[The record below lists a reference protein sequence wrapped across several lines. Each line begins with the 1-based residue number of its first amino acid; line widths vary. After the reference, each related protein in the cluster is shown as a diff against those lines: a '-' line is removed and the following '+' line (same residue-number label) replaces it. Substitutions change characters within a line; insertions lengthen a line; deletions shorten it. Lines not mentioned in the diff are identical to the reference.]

1 MNEDNQEQQAA
12 QTLDQGAADN
22 TPPPNDPP
30 QDPPSGDEGAA
41 QALNDAANS
50 LTDETGGEDLPTD
63 KKQSPTMMALLDELS
78 GDGKPQD
85 PPKQGKAA
93 DPAGTQSTAKPG
105 AQENKP
111 ADPPAQAKTPDQE
124 EAEIL
129 EGVKSERGKERI
141 REVFSQKKQ
150 LEQDIG
156 EFKELI
162 TSTKMSPEQFA
173 QTLEFGR
180 LINSGDEKDL
190 RVALGM
196 IEEQRSLLY
205 SKLGVEAPGVDLL
218 AGHDDL
224 KQAVDNMEIT
234 RERAVELAKFRKQ
247 DQEKQAQQQAQQR
260 SVQEHNAFQS
270 TVNSA
275 ATAMEAYLNTRANE
289 ADHPARMQVISE
301 HFKNPANLQNFIQTY
316 QPNQWAATIKMMY
329 DNIIVPKAP
338 QAHAPQPLRS
348 RPAVQGNPT
357 SAGKNP
363 IDRIASHI
371 DNMGI

>member
-12 QTLDQGAADN
+12 QTLDQGAAD
-22 TPPPNDPP
+22 PALQDPPNDPP
-30 QDPPSGDEGAA
+30 QDPPSNDDSAAA
-41 QALNDAANS
+41 QGLENAANA
-50 LTDETGGEDLPTD
+50 LTGDAGSEDLPTD
-63 KKQSPTMMALLDELS
+63 KKQTPKMLALLDELS
-78 GDGKPQD
+78 GED
-85 PPKQGKAA
+85 PPA
-93 DPAGTQSTAKPG
+93 PAGQTKPAENAGATPG
-105 AQENKP
+105 APTNKP
-111 ADPPAQAKTPDQE
+111 ADPPAQAKTPEQE

-141 REVFSQKKQ
+141 REVFTQKKQ

-196 IEEQRSLLY
+196 IEEQRSFLY

-260 SVQEHNAFQS
+260 SVQEHSAFQS
-270 TVNSA
+270 TVNAA
-275 ATAMEAYLNTRANE
+275 ATAMETYLNTRANE

-301 HFKNPANLQNFIQTY
+301 HFKNPANLQAFIQTY

-329 DNIIVPKAP
+329 DNIIVPKVS
-338 QAHAPQPLRS
+338 QQHAPQPLRS
-348 RPAVQGNPT
+348 RPALQGQPT
-357 SAGKNP
+357 SAGKTP
-363 IDRIASHI
+363 FDRIASHI
-371 DNMGI
+371 DNMGL